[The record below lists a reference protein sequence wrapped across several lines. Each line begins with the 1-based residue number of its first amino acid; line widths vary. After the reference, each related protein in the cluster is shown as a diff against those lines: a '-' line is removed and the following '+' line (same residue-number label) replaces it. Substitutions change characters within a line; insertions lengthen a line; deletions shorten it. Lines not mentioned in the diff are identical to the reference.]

1 MFNGKTAAML
11 GLLAA
16 CQLAASASMADMKAS
31 ATEIM
36 APGNRIADYRTLR
49 FEQNADYIVQR
60 LSERTYW
67 IAVDE
72 YSMTLYVGDQGALL
86 FDTAWAGYE
95 LRLLQAVKSI
105 TDKPITAV
113 VYSHSHLDHIGGA
126 AAVVEASKAQ
136 GVSPRIIAS
145 DKTAMMIERFGLSV
159 PRPTDVLSS
168 PLGQFSFEGLQ
179 VRMHTPEI
187 FAHSIGTSVIEL
199 VGERVV
205 HAADVVAPEELP
217 FMSFSY
223 PADMRALVEVLEFTL
238 SLDWDFMNAG
248 HWNLGLK
255 KDVQDTLSFIA
266 DMKAAALV
274 ALQQI
279 PRADHYTEGKHPN
292 KALMDHADA
301 LTASIHE
308 QLAPKYGHY
317 SYFESTLPSYMK
329 VVVNEI
335 ILNNDG

>member
-1 MFNGKTAAML
+1 MFNGKIIAML
-11 GLLAA
+11 GLLAS
-16 CQLAASASMADMKAS
+16 CQLAASAGVADMKAS
-31 ATEIM
+31 ASEVI
-36 APGNRIADYRTLR
+36 APGNRVADYRTLR

-72 YSMTLYVGDQGALL
+72 YNMTLYVGDRGALL
-86 FDTAWAGYE
+86 FDTSWAGFE
-95 LRLLQAVKSI
+95 LRLLEAVKSI

-113 VYSHSHLDHIGGA
+113 VYSHSHMDHIGGA
-126 AAVVEASKAQ
+126 GAVVEAIKAQ

-145 DKTAMMIERFGLSV
+145 DKTAMMIERFDLPV
-159 PRPTDVLSS
+159 PAPTDVLPS
-168 PLGQFSFEGLQ
+168 PLGRFSFEGLQ

-205 HAADVVAPEELP
+205 HATDVVAPEELP
-217 FMSFSY
+217 FMGFSY
-223 PADMRALVEVLEFTL
+223 PADMRALVDVLEFTL
-238 SLDWDFMNAG
+238 ALDWDFMNAG

-255 KDVQDTLSFIA
+255 KDVQDTLTFIA
-266 DMKAAALV
+266 DMKAASLV
-274 ALQQI
+274 ALQQV
-279 PRADHYTEGKHPN
+279 PRQDHYTPGKHPD

-301 LTASIHE
+301 LTEIIHQ
-308 QLAPKYGHY
+308 QLAPKYGHHT
-317 SYFESTLPSYMK
+317 YFASTLPSYMQR
-329 VVVNEI
+329 VVNEI